1 MSGELSNQGYVK
13 LSPEQIRDQLI
24 AKIREK
30 IPEFSLKPADLQSNL
45 INTAVEDLV
54 QYEDET
60 EIMLN
65 AIAPGFANDMLI
77 KKFAESIGLRQNKK
91 FNSSVIL
98 TFSGPIGTFIP
109 KGTSCSG
116 AGHSF
121 TTVTD
126 ILLPSTGSKTV
137 LAESEDMVAIAAG
150 NIDTID
156 SLNIGGLSVINE
168 VDGIIGVPQE
178 SLQQLKYRM
187 QARFRSPRKGGVDY
201 AYSVLTTNLKVDPRL
216 IKFRVLPNEN
226 SFNRAIECVVGGGL
240 DEDVA
245 LALFQGF
252 LETQK
257 LVSQPSEGESFRTVS
272 INILYYGNTIPI
284 EFTRPK
290 NLNIDIILKI
300 SFSDIVTTPTS
311 IKGIVE
317 DTLTEHINTLKLGSP
332 LSKLALTAIILPLL
346 QQKGL
351 NPDTITSID
360 YNIKI
365 GGQPVT
371 YYTGQ
376 ESDPELRKKKGQI
389 KEIMWDT
396 YLTLTSF
403 AVEVEAV

>member
-1 MSGELSNQGYVK
+1 MSGELTNKGYVK

-24 AKIREK
+24 AKVRER
-30 IPEFSLKPADLQSNL
+30 IPEFTLKPADLQSNL
-45 INTAVEDLV
+45 INTAVEDLA

-60 EIMLN
+60 ETMLN
-65 AIAPGFANDMLI
+65 AIAPGFANDDLI

-91 FNSSVIL
+91 FNSSVVL
-98 TFSGPIGTFIP
+98 TFNGPIGTYIP

-116 AGHSF
+116 DGHTF
-121 TTVTD
+121 VTTAA

-137 LAESEDMVAIAAG
+137 LAECEDMVAVASKTI
-150 NIDTID
+150 NTID
-156 SLNIGGLSVINE
+156 SLNIAGLSVINE
-168 VDGIIGVPQE
+168 VDGIIGVEQE

-187 QARFRSPRKGGVDY
+187 QARFRSPRKGGIDY
-201 AYSVLTTNLKVDPRL
+201 TYSVLTTNLKVDPRL
-216 IKFRVLPNEN
+216 VRFRVLPNES

-257 LVSQPSEGESFRTVS
+257 LVSQPSNSETDRTVN

-290 NLNIDIILKI
+290 NLNISIILKI

-317 DTLTEHINTLKLGSP
+317 DTITEHINTLKLGSP
-332 LSKLALTAIILPLL
+332 LSKLALTAVILPLL

-351 NPDTITSID
+351 DSDTITGID
-360 YNIKI
+360 YLIKI
-365 GGQPVT
+365 NDKEVT
-371 YYTGQ
+371 YYSGQ

-396 YLTLTSF
+396 YLTLKEFS
-403 AVEVEAV
+403 VEVEAV